1 MNQELSL
8 DMYMTAGIGVA
19 ALMLG
24 FFFTKKIAVLKRL
37 CIPAPVSG
45 GLLFSLV
52 FFGLHSF
59 WGLDFKFDETI
70 KNILMML
77 FFTNVGF
84 QSNLKV
90 FKKGGR
96 ALLIMLV
103 LVTVL
108 IIVQNLLS
116 MGIAVGLGESPY
128 LGMATGSIPMSGGH
142 GTAAGFTSLF
152 QGFGLTGASSIMM
165 AAATF
170 GLVAGSLIGGPVGEY
185 LVNKHKLS
193 ATGTGSVDDIIPDEE
208 GSSRNYT
215 MALCQLFIAL
225 ALGIGLSKILALTGI
240 TFPVYFG
247 PLITAALIRNISG
260 YVAGHKGD
268 DSGEWIHINE
278 IIGIGNVCLYLF
290 LGMAMS
296 TLKLWELASLMLPL
310 ILILVA
316 QATFMALYAIFVAFP
331 SLGRNYDAAVL
342 VSGIC
347 GFGLGATPNAMAN
360 MTAVCYKYHFTA
372 APFIIVP
379 ILGAMFVDLINTGV
393 ITGFLNVINSIF

>member
-1 MNQELSL
+1 MIQEIPL

-52 FFGLHSF
+52 FFGLHSI

-84 QSNLKV
+84 QSNLTV
-90 FKKGGR
+90 FKKGGK
-96 ALLIMLV
+96 ALIIMLA

-116 MGIAVGLGESPY
+116 VGIAVGLGESPY

-142 GTAAGFTSLF
+142 GTAAGFSSMF
-152 QGFGLTGASSIMM
+152 EDFGLTGASSIMM

-170 GLVAGSLIGGPVGEY
+170 GLVAGSLIGGPIGEF

-193 ATGTGSVDDIIPDEE
+193 ATGNGSVDDIIPDEE

-215 MALCQLFIAL
+215 MALCQMFVAL

-247 PLITAALIRNISG
+247 PLIVAAIIRNIGTMSS
-260 YVAGHKGD
+260 K
-268 DSGEWIHINE
+268 EWVHIHE

-316 QATFMALYAIFVAFP
+316 QAAFMALYAIFVAFP
-331 SLGRNYDAAVL
+331 ALGKNYDAAVL

-360 MTAVCYKYHFTA
+360 MTAVCYKYHFSA

-393 ITGFLNVINSIF
+393 ITGFLNIIGSIF